1 MIVVT
6 NNNNKK
12 SEPMDISKN
21 FKNTHSVITPK
32 KMLYVLKYM
41 FFLKMKYNKSY
52 RNILSNGKF
61 SLVFKRSG
69 P

>member
-1 MIVVT
+1 
-6 NNNNKK
+6 
-12 SEPMDISKN
+12 MDISKN

-61 SLVFKRSG
+61 SSVFKRSR